1 MVILVSSFG
10 LPVMAKFVFQFDA
23 VLRQR
28 ALAEQE
34 RQRDLAAAQAEMVR
48 LQGELRELNDSMRA
62 SAADLKDNRLT
73 GPIDVAFL
81 AAHRRYSVAMQRQGM
96 QLVQDM
102 ARQQRKVEDAQ
113 RGLAEAAKERKV
125 MEKLREK
132 QHERWREEQARKE
145 MAELDEVGMQLAQRQ
160 AAAASDH

>member
-1 MVILVSSFG
+1 
-10 LPVMAKFVFQFDA
+10 MARFVFQFDA

-28 ALAEQE
+28 LLAEQE
-34 RQRDLAAAQAEMVR
+34 RQRDLAVLQAEMVR
-48 LQGELRELNDSMRA
+48 LKNELKALNDSIQS

-81 AAHRRYSVAMQRQGM
+81 AAHRRYSMAMQRKGM

-102 ARQQRKVEDAQ
+102 ARQQRRMDDAQ
-113 RGLAEAAKERKV
+113 RLLAEAAKDRKV

-132 QHERWREEQARKE
+132 QYERWRAEQAGKE
-145 MAELDEVGMQLAQRQ
+145 LAATDEVGMQLAQRQ
-160 AAAASDH
+160 ALNAADR

>member
-1 MVILVSSFG
+1 
-10 LPVMAKFVFQFDA
+10 MARFVFNLDP

-28 ALAEQE
+28 LLAEQE
-34 RQRDLAAAQAEMVR
+34 RQRDVAVLQAEMVR
-48 LQGELRELNDSMRA
+48 LQNELKALNDSMQA

-81 AAHRRYSVAMQRQGM
+81 AAHRRYSVAMQRKGM

-102 ARQQRKVEDAQ
+102 ARQQRKVDDAQ
-113 RGLAEAAKERKV
+113 RLLAEAAKDRKV

-132 QHERWREEQARKE
+132 QYERWRQEQAAKE
-145 MAELDEVGMQLAQRQ
+145 LAATDEAGMQHARRQ
-160 AAAASDH
+160 ALNAADA

>member
-1 MVILVSSFG
+1 
-10 LPVMAKFVFQFDA
+10 MAKFVFQFDA

-34 RQRDLAAAQAEMVR
+34 RQRELAAAQAEMVR
-48 LQGELRELNDSMRA
+48 LQGELKALNDSIQS

-81 AAHRRYSVAMQRQGM
+81 AAHRRYSVAMQRRGM

-113 RGLAEAAKERKV
+113 RLLAEAAKDRKV

-132 QHERWREEQARKE
+132 QYERWREEQARRE
-145 MAELDEVGMQLAQRQ
+145 TVAQDEVGMQLAQRQ
-160 AAAASDH
+160 SAAAADQ

>member
-1 MVILVSSFG
+1 
-10 LPVMAKFVFQFDA
+10 MAKFVFNLDA

-28 ALAEQE
+28 LLAEQE
-34 RQRDLAAAQAEMVR
+34 RQRDLAVHQGEMVR
-48 LQGELRELNDSMRA
+48 LQGELKALNDSIQS

-81 AAHRRYSVAMQRQGM
+81 AAHRRYSVAMQRRGM

-102 ARQQRKVEDAQ
+102 ARQQRKVDDAQ
-113 RGLAEAAKERKV
+113 RLLAEAAKDRKV

-132 QHERWREEQARKE
+132 QYERWRAEQASKE
-145 MAELDEVGMQLAQRQ
+145 LAATDEVGMQLAQRRALN
-160 AAAASDH
+160 AADR